1 MSVMF
6 PNHGRP
12 APPPTNPAHYPGYHA
27 YPNYPP
33 PDQNSNLQLYTGI
46 PHQFDFGHGGTP
58 SSWAHSNWSSNFP
71 ASCRTYEWEGPTSL
85 PNQSPEV
92 TPTSETTH
100 TSPRSPYASQ
110 DPRSRSPAP
119 PSSDQ
124 FNHAL
129 PPSHYNPQIL
139 TPPLMYKQEPPSS
152 TTELNMGPA
161 SMSSDLN
168 DDCPSPGSPASRP
181 GPARSPYEWMKK
193 PAYPSPGG
201 QADPNGEFLGDT
213 FRQNKVWEAC
223 LVYTV
228 KGGILKFKKFN
239 FTFYSWLELVI

>member
-1 MSVMF
+1 MVSYMSVMF

-33 PDQNSNLQLYTGI
+33 PDQNSNLQLYSGI

-58 SSWAHSNWSSNFP
+58 SSWAHTNWSTTNFP
-71 ASCRTYEWEGPTSL
+71 ASCRTYEWEGSTSL

-92 TPTSETTH
+92 TPTSEPTH
-100 TSPRSPYASQ
+100 TSPRSPYTAP
-110 DPRSRSPAP
+110 DPRNRSPP
-119 PSSDQ
+119 PTSDQ
-124 FNHAL
+124 FSHAL
-129 PPSHYNPQIL
+129 PSHYNPQIL
-139 TPPLMYKQEPPSS
+139 TPPLMYKQEPPTS

-193 PAYPSPGG
+193 PAYPSPGS
-201 QADPNGEFLGDT
+201 QSDPNGEFLGDILLKIR
-213 FRQNKVWEAC
+213 FRDAK
-223 LVYTV
+223 
-228 KGGILKFKKFN
+228 
-239 FTFYSWLELVI
+239 